1 MFAHFLAKFNYPLS
15 WKAVRLILK
24 IFKQESERQHTQSTF
39 RGEILCSSENLN
51 ASNLLNILDK
61 NILKQTVARAFSSR
75 VRHPVRDHVESDSL
89 SNRPNILDYAESDK
103 LFETLR
109 IQTTLSETTVR
120 RITHI
125 VYVESVKHIVR
136 DYAESNTLSKISQ
149 SQTHCLRLQRVRHV
163 V

>member
-1 MFAHFLAKFNYPLS
+1 M
-15 WKAVRLILK
+15 
-24 IFKQESERQHTQSTF
+24 
-39 RGEILCSSENLN
+39 
-51 ASNLLNILDK
+51 
-61 NILKQTVARAFSSR
+61 ARAFSSR

-89 SNRPNILDYAESDK
+89 SNRPNILDYTESDK

-163 V
+163 VWNYIRRVWHTLSEITASQTLCLKLLYISRVWHTLSEITESQTCIVWD